1 MINFIFLLIVP
12 LIGIILT
19 LLFKNQSKNL
29 SAEVI
34 AFGTMVATAI
44 LFAAG
49 LIFGFASFG
58 VSITPAVDF
67 SFSLASN
74 FITLPFL
81 LLATVL
87 PIPILLFA
95 KNEIKENKS
104 LFYLLYLIIYL
115 SVIGV
120 FVSSNLIVFFL
131 FWELAVLALFFIV
144 SFWGDLKRARKAG
157 MKFLVF
163 TQFGSLTLL
172 AVFILLFVYTGSFN
186 LQTIES
192 SMSAVPSYIEYT
204 SFFLLLITVM
214 IKMPIFPLHEWL
226 PDSYYSSP
234 TSGTMLL
241 SGVLSKLGGFAF
253 ILFGFGLF
261 RNVLINLRI
270 PLIALGVFT
279 AVYIAF
285 TASGQKDLKMLL
297 SYSSMF
303 YMALVFI
310 GVSSGIS
317 TAVIGSVILMV
328 SHGFII
334 TLLFG
339 ISYMLFKR
347 TGTYETSK
355 MSGLMSRMPILAFFF
370 MLGIFASLGVP
381 GLSNF
386 PGELLIFIG
395 SYAVAGISLIA
406 IFGIMLSTNYY
417 LRVLKESLFGQLQN
431 KLAMVK
437 DMDKLEIAV
446 LSFLSF
452 FIVLIGL
459 FPSILI
465 NVLGGL

>member
-1 MINFIFLLIVP
+1 
-12 LIGIILT
+12 
-19 LLFKNQSKNL
+19 
-29 SAEVI
+29 
-34 AFGTMVATAI
+34 
-44 LFAAG
+44 
-49 LIFGFASFG
+49 
-58 VSITPAVDF
+58 
-67 SFSLASN
+67 
-74 FITLPFL
+74 
-81 LLATVL
+81 
-87 PIPILLFA
+87 
-95 KNEIKENKS
+95 
-104 LFYLLYLIIYL
+104 
-115 SVIGV
+115 
-120 FVSSNLIVFFL
+120 
-131 FWELAVLALFFIV
+131 
-144 SFWGDLKRARKAG
+144 
-157 MKFLVF
+157 
-163 TQFGSLTLL
+163 
-172 AVFILLFVYTGSFN
+172 
-186 LQTIES
+186 
-192 SMSAVPSYIEYT
+192 
-204 SFFLLLITVM
+204 
-214 IKMPIFPLHEWL
+214 
-226 PDSYYSSP
+226 
-234 TSGTMLL
+234 MLL